1 MTLVQNPKNLFILL
15 FIVLMMAF
23 VCIIAGHCRAYA
35 DQPKGRR
42 SLRNNPNCLSPGF
55 VINCLF

>member
-1 MTLVQNPKNLFILL
+1 MTLLQNPKNLFILL

-35 DQPKGRR
+35 ADQRKITSHSGITRI
-42 SLRNNPNCLSPGF
+42 
-55 VINCLF
+55 V